1 MDTVDSNTC
10 AIDSFCDPLYSQSL
24 CMGKTIIICY
34 SIWYVLCTDCHVVWC
49 LYTIG
54 VCWCCF
60 WSSSSYDGSSCTNTS
75 DPTSNPWSALVLGIA
90 YQHACWWIDAFCRHL
105 YRAFLHLQ
113 VHLEWSVLLHVWLF
127 DTRIPNPGGDNCGNC
142 YCHYLFQFMQ
152 RGKFDQ
158 GSCHDNPS
166 LWLPFR
172 IIDGGGNLMQFL
184 LLQVSMYSCKC
195 RWILI
200 WQDWFIMCVQVFH
213 LLLLYATQGDRI
225 CACYCLLWTQSY
237 DLYCIWSLHGHHW
250 LLCHISLYSQDLCC
264 HQGMW
269 RMMTCLLLFHSHSV
283 VGSTIVGGLI
293 NKQKLVSGFF
303 YICN

>member
-158 GSCHDNPS
+158 GSCHDNPYLYHSGLSMVVEILCSFFCFRCLCILVSVDGHWYGRIDSPCVCRYSIFYYFTRLKVTGFVPAIVYFGHS
-166 LWLPFR
+166 LMICIVYGLCMGTIGFFATFLFIRKIYAAIKVCDAWWL
-172 IIDGGGNLMQFL
+172 
-184 LLQVSMYSCKC
+184 V
-195 RWILI
+195 
-200 WQDWFIMCVQVFH
+200 
-213 LLLLYATQGDRI
+213 
-225 CACYCLLWTQSY
+225 CYCFIHTVLLDRQ
-237 DLYCIWSLHGHHW
+237 L
-250 LLCHISLYSQDLCC
+250 
-264 HQGMW
+264 
-269 RMMTCLLLFHSHSV
+269 
-283 VGSTIVGGLI
+283 
-293 NKQKLVSGFF
+293 
-303 YICN
+303 